1 MFNNNINQIEKTKDK
16 KFIIVDEDKIFS
28 EKEKKLIQEL
38 YKEIEFKNLI
48 ELSELNTH
56 SEIIVYL
63 SKNILI
69 FLENLNYLR
78 EHSFGK
84 NNIILIQLDDNLSIF
99 AGKISTFKIW
109 LNDKIKLMKHH
120 YQKEI
125 KKNIKLQTIS
135 ILMDLL
141 YIDNFEDN
149 LQENEGI
156 LYYYNP
162 TKNEKIKQLVKYD
175 E

>member
-1 MFNNNINQIEKTKDK
+1 
-16 KFIIVDEDKIFS
+16 
-28 EKEKKLIQEL
+28 
-38 YKEIEFKNLI
+38 
-48 ELSELNTH
+48 
-56 SEIIVYL
+56 
-63 SKNILI
+63 
-69 FLENLNYLR
+69 
-78 EHSFGK
+78 
-84 NNIILIQLDDNLSIF
+84 
-99 AGKISTFKIW
+99 
-109 LNDKIKLMKHH
+109 MKHH